1 MMKETE
7 LEEGEDRFDDNDA
20 NIDPDTVLS
29 YIDDRLQYA
38 LGHFRKDFEHE
49 MSAEILGPKFGG
61 YGSFLPAYK
70 HPPTVH
76 SHGKALNSNKP
87 SSPNN
92 FHLEGAPSSL
102 NPVTLVDPVKLAA
115 LHHKDVDD
123 MASKDASLL
132 HGETFLSKKETTT
145 SNLVNPTE
153 QRSLKV
159 RIKVGSYNPAIK
171 NDEIYGGLGLLTS
184 SSSTSNNTEDSG
196 DPLIESHDTP
206 LDSPSSILHYMSS
219 IFVPGNRLL
228 SPLNESL
235 ICLKNKVTPLITGRI
250 KSYSIVDDSLTL
262 LGEVRQME
270 GKEVSPLDKKAG
282 CEGDKA
288 PYIEKGMSTE
298 PVDCKQGLIND
309 YKVKPSSDPI
319 TSEANRAAKKDVPP
333 KIRETKKELI
343 KDQLF
348 GHESTSKE
356 SDEKR
361 EQKHVK
367 KLSLDS
373 RGIRLIVCKKDPGVI
388 KHDTYGF
395 EKKVGLKA
403 INCEPHEVKIPNNMA
418 NQLRERKNKLTG
430 IHRKENFRSSLSG
443 AMKDKK
449 SALKDIVKVRN
460 SYKDILDTDNG
471 AIKVESV
478 ERNAIPAEV
487 AVPQQ
492 TVVGPAAPPDNW
504 AGCDR
509 CEKWRLL
516 PIGIEPDNLPD
527 KWLCSMSTWLPGRN
541 NCDIGEDETTKAV
554 QEMNLQLI
562 SQNQVSLQCNGS
574 RGNTGHYDH
583 KNINVHSETMANKFG
598 KIKSRPHDGTSSSLI
613 ETSQASM
620 DVQQHN
626 RQKGKLLSET
636 NQLLLE
642 KKGDVKPKKLK
653 NKTGS
658 EQYETV
664 TSKKIKTESEQL
676 NASNGGHRPKDRLVV
691 SVQTQ
696 TENNLLDKKVEIHA
710 KKRKLRDWQ
719 ESQPHANGLEDG
731 ENRIKGKEKRSKTEV
746 KESSDDRCLNKG
758 KTMKVKLSA
767 SKENSVDT
775 NHEKNQQ
782 HRYKITCKKDLESE
796 QVLHATTSSSSIVSG
811 SCKRASL
818 QETKESPVGSVLSS
832 PIRSLNRDKISLAV
846 GKTISRKAHVRT
858 EIPRKDIDASQSQR
872 IGGKV
877 DLRHKEASKIR
888 NSHNLEHTT
897 EANNAIDRYERSNF
911 QRVKVKASDPLT
923 GQPNKM
929 RRVEVDVSVK
939 TINDGKIVGKKHAGL
954 ANMADMGSP
963 EMNPTVKKNLKK
975 VSVGDISKIR
985 DSNEVEQV
993 QAFDRS
999 GQNRSKVMTQ
1009 PGVAANQNA
1018 ESLVT
1023 DCSTLKNLS
1032 VVSFLKEFASSQ
1044 IETALTALKRAEES
1058 KDYAD
1063 RLKIS
1068 GFDYECNNAYFDSAL
1083 KFLCAASLLEA
1094 CTADIGKSKGVDVYT
1109 TSAELSKICAQE
1121 YEKRKEM
1128 FASALAYKC
1137 MEVACMRIVYCKNLL
1152 TRQDLQT
1159 SMQMVTQGESPSS
1172 SASDVVN
1179 LNNQATMDK
1188 TMLSKSITHHKNHI
1202 VVRNQANFTRLLDL
1216 TSDVSLAMEASVK
1229 SQNTYKSASAVL
1241 EEAQNKEMIS
1251 TVKRVVNFSFQDVK
1265 EFACLVQNAREAV
1278 NRQSF
1283 KGNKRQAEL

>member
-1 MMKETE
+1 MMMETE
-7 LEEGEDRFDDNDA
+7 LEEGEARFDDDDA
-20 NIDPDTVLS
+20 NIDPDTALS
-29 YIDDRLQYA
+29 YIDDKLQYA

-76 SHGKALNSNKP
+76 SHGKALDSNKP
-87 SSPNN
+87 SSSSN
-92 FHLEGAPSSL
+92 FHLEGAPSPL
-102 NPVTLVDPVKLAA
+102 NPVTLVDPVKPAS
-115 LHHKDVDD
+115 LHHKDVYVDQNVPSVDD
-123 MASKDASLL
+123 MANKDASLL

-145 SNLVNPTE
+145 SKLVNPTE

-196 DPLIESHDTP
+196 DPPIESHDIP
-206 LDSPSSILHYMSS
+206 LDSPSSILRDMSS

-235 ICLKNKVTPLITGRI
+235 ICLKNKVTPLIVGGI
-250 KSYSIVDDSLTL
+250 KSYSIVDDSSTL
-262 LGEVRQME
+262 LGEVKQME
-270 GKEVSPLDKKAG
+270 GKEVSSLDKNAG
-282 CEGDKA
+282 FEGDKA
-288 PYIEKGMSTE
+288 PYIEKGTE
-298 PVDCKQGLIND
+298 TEHVDCKQGLIND
-309 YKVKPSSDPI
+309 FKVKTSSDPV
-319 TSEANRAAKKDVPP
+319 TFEANRAAKKDVPP

-348 GHESTSKE
+348 GHDSTSKE
-356 SDEKR
+356 SVER
-361 EQKHVK
+361 RQQKHVK

-373 RGIRLIVCKKDPGVI
+373 RGIRLIVCKNDPIVM
-388 KHDTYGF
+388 KHDTDGF

-418 NQLRERKNKLTG
+418 NQLCESKNKLTG

-460 SYKDILDTDNG
+460 SYKDIFDTDSG
-471 AIKVESV
+471 AIKVESA

-492 TVVGPAAPPDNW
+492 TVVVPAAPPDNW
-504 AGCDR
+504 VGCDH

-562 SQNQVSLQCNGS
+562 SQNQDSLQCNG
-574 RGNTGHYDH
+574 NTGNYDH

-598 KIKSRPHDGTSSSLI
+598 KIKSRPLDGTSSSLI
-613 ETSQASM
+613 ETSKASM

-626 RQKGKLLSET
+626 RQKGKRLNET

-642 KKGDVKPKKLK
+642 KKGDVKPKMLK

-658 EQYETV
+658 EQYET

-676 NASNGGHRPKDRLVV
+676 NASNGGRRPKDRLVV

-696 TENNLLDKKVEIHA
+696 TENNLWDKKVEIHA
-710 KKRKLRDWQ
+710 KKRKLKDWQ
-719 ESQPHANGLEDG
+719 ESQPHANGLEES
-731 ENRIKGKEKRSKTEV
+731 ENRIKRKEKRLKTEV

-758 KTMKVKLSA
+758 KTMKVKLLA

-782 HRYKITCKKDLESE
+782 HRYKITCKKDLEPE
-796 QVLHATTSSSSIVSG
+796 QVLHAATSSSSIVSG
-811 SCKRASL
+811 SCKRVSL
-818 QETKESPVGSVLSS
+818 QETKESPVGSVLS
-832 PIRSLNRDKISLAV
+832 RDKISLAV
-846 GKTISRKAHVRT
+846 GKTISRKVHVRT

-872 IGGKV
+872 SSGKV

-897 EANNAIDRYERSNF
+897 DANNAIDKYERSNF
-911 QRVKVKASDPLT
+911 QRVKVKASDPLAC
-923 GQPNKM
+923 QVNKM

-939 TINDGKIVGKKHAGL
+939 TINDGKIVGKKHVGPEATVD
-954 ANMADMGSP
+954 DMGSP
-963 EMNPTVKKNLKK
+963 EMNPTVKKN
-975 VSVGDISKIR
+975 
-985 DSNEVEQV
+985 
-993 QAFDRS
+993 
-999 GQNRSKVMTQ
+999 
-1009 PGVAANQNA
+1009 
-1018 ESLVT
+1018 
-1023 DCSTLKNLS
+1023 
-1032 VVSFLKEFASSQ
+1032 
-1044 IETALTALKRAEES
+1044 
-1058 KDYAD
+1058 
-1063 RLKIS
+1063 
-1068 GFDYECNNAYFDSAL
+1068 
-1083 KFLCAASLLEA
+1083 
-1094 CTADIGKSKGVDVYT
+1094 
-1109 TSAELSKICAQE
+1109 
-1121 YEKRKEM
+1121 
-1128 FASALAYKC
+1128 
-1137 MEVACMRIVYCKNLL
+1137 
-1152 TRQDLQT
+1152 
-1159 SMQMVTQGESPSS
+1159 
-1172 SASDVVN
+1172 
-1179 LNNQATMDK
+1179 
-1188 TMLSKSITHHKNHI
+1188 
-1202 VVRNQANFTRLLDL
+1202 
-1216 TSDVSLAMEASVK
+1216 
-1229 SQNTYKSASAVL
+1229 
-1241 EEAQNKEMIS
+1241 
-1251 TVKRVVNFSFQDVK
+1251 
-1265 EFACLVQNAREAV
+1265 
-1278 NRQSF
+1278 
-1283 KGNKRQAEL
+1283 